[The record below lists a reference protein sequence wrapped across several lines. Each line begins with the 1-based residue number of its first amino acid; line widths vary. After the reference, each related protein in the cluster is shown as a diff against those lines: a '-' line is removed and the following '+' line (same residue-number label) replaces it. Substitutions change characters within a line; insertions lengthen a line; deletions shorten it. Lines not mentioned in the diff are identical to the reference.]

1 MAFRTN
7 GVSPHPTQGWT
18 RLAYH
23 ACHHVS
29 VRCATLSA
37 TRDAV
42 PSHSPVDTT
51 TAVINRLFQRRGHN
65 GQHATSAAIMG
76 NGLWQSTIIS
86 PGANAAAGCQ
96 ARQTGNHATP

>member
-1 MAFRTN
+1 MVFRTN

-18 RLAYH
+18 RLPH
-23 ACHHVS
+23 SACNHVS
-29 VRCATLSA
+29 MRCETFNA
-37 TRDAV
+37 TRDVV
-42 PSHSPVDTT
+42 PSHSPIDTT
-51 TAVINRLFQRRGHN
+51 TAVNNRLFQRRGHN

-86 PGANAAAGCQ
+86 PGAHAAAGGQ